1 MRKLLTVCACLL
13 VAACA
18 FAEGPAARSL
28 VIALGNGTG
37 GTNTTQDI
45 NGYIEEVQ
53 VACSGSTVTG
63 NVFVS
68 IVPADTSAASIDIAT
83 NAVVGTKLWR
93 PRVDATSLL
102 GADLT
107 SDPPVRYF
115 VCGDTVKLIVTGSSA
130 TNKTW
135 TCRIKT
141 NPN

>member
-28 VIALGNGTG
+28 VIALGNSTG
-37 GTNTTQDI
+37 GTNTTQAVS
-45 NGYIEEVQ
+45 GYIEEVQ
-53 VACSGSTVTG
+53 VTCSDVLQTGS
-63 NVFVS
+63 VFVA
-68 IVPADTSAASIDIAT
+68 IVPADVTASAINIAT
-83 NAVVGTKLWR
+83 NAVVGSKLWR

-115 VCGDTVKLIVTGSSA
+115 VFGDTVQFIVTASTA

-135 TCRIKT
+135 SCRIKT
-141 NPN
+141 SPY

>member
-18 FAEGPAARSL
+18 FADGPSARSL

-37 GTNTTQDI
+37 GTNTTQALT
-45 NGYIEEVQ
+45 GYIEDVQ
-53 VACSGSTVTG
+53 VTCSDASVTG
-63 NVFVS
+63 SVFVS
-68 IVPADTSAASIDIAT
+68 IVPAEANAAAINIAT
-83 NAVVGTKLWR
+83 NEVVGAKLWR

-115 VCGDTVKLIVTGSSA
+115 VFGDTVKFIVTDSTA

-141 NPN
+141 NLN

>member
-37 GTNTTQDI
+37 GTNTTQAI
-45 NGYIEEVQ
+45 SGYIEEVQ
-53 VACSGSTVTG
+53 VACSDAAVTG
-63 NVFVS
+63 DVFVA

-83 NAVVGTKLWR
+83 NTVIGSKLWR

-115 VCGDTVKLIVTGSSA
+115 VCGDAVKFIVTGSSA

>member
-37 GTNTTQDI
+37 GTNTTQAI
-45 NGYIEEVQ
+45 SGYIEEVH
-53 VACSGSTVTG
+53 VTCSDVLQTGS
-63 NVFVS
+63 VFVA
-68 IVPADTSAASIDIAT
+68 IVPADVTASAINIAT
-83 NAVVGTKLWR
+83 NEVVGSKLWR

-115 VCGDTVKLIVTGSSA
+115 VCGDTVRFTVTDSTA

-135 TCRIKT
+135 TCKIKT

>member
-37 GTNTTQDI
+37 GTNTTQAI
-45 NGYIEEVQ
+45 SGYIEEVQ
-53 VACSGSTVTG
+53 VTCSDVLQTGS
-63 NVFVS
+63 VFVA
-68 IVPADTSAASIDIAT
+68 IIPADLTAASINIAT
-83 NAVVGTKLWR
+83 NAVIGSKLWR

-102 GADLT
+102 GVDLT

-115 VCGDTVKLIVTGSSA
+115 VFGDTVRFIVTESTA

-135 TCRIKT
+135 SCRIKT
-141 NPN
+141 SPY

>member
-37 GTNTTQDI
+37 GTNTTQAI
-45 NGYIEEVQ
+45 IGSIEDVQ

-83 NAVVGTKLWR
+83 NAVTGSKLWR
-93 PRVDATSLL
+93 PRVDATSML

-115 VCGDTVKLIVTGSSA
+115 VCGDAVKLIVTDSSE